1 MKVSRKRETKETSID
16 VILDTNGANNII
28 VETGIELL
36 DEILKSFAKGS
47 GFELFIKARGD
58 LETGDHHTAEDT
70 GIALGSTLSE
80 VIKTGIGSS
89 VVPSGQTLALAA
101 VRFGESG
108 YRGDFEFQ
116 AKVVGGM
123 SLENFG
129 HFLRAL
135 AYNGIFTLA
144 IRADGGDDRSK
155 IEAICTAVGRAVQKA
170 ARDKNNRGYL

>member
-70 GIALGSTLSE
+70 GIALGSALSE

-135 AYNGIFTLA
+135 AYNGRFSLV
-144 IRADGGDDRSK
+144 IRAEGGDDRSK
-155 IEAICTAVGRAVQKA
+155 IEAISLALGRAIRKA
-170 ARDKNNRGYL
+170 ARDA